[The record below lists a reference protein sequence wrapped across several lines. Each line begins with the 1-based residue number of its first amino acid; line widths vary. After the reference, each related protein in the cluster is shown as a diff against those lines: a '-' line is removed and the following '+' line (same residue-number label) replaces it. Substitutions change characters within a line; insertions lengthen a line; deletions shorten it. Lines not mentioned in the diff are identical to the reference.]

1 MGVYGPY
8 NGFSAADEVIV
19 ASGELEITVQVGV
32 GAQVSIEEPGITP
45 LQFALHQ
52 NYPNPFNPETM
63 IRFDV
68 ADKTDVSISVYNIL
82 GEKVTT
88 LLKGSLETGTYHVQ
102 WNGVS
107 DQGKTLPSGMYFYE
121 LKSPLF
127 HSVKKLVLVK

>member
-1 MGVYGPY
+1 MEPQHI
-8 NGFSAADEVIV
+8 SIIA
-19 ASGELEITVQVGV
+19 GELEITVQVGV

-68 ADKTDVSISVYNIL
+68 ADKTDLSISVYNIL
-82 GEKVTT
+82 GEKITT
-88 LLKGSLETGTYHVQ
+88 LLKGSLEAGTYHVQ

-121 LKSPLF
+121 LNSPLF